1 MASQEHQSVPVTE
14 IGTVADHGCF
24 RLAVGKRPIIDLS
37 VETLRKQ
44 YEQAVPRRLGAV

>member
-24 RLAVGKRPIIDLS
+24 RLAVGKRPVIDLS
-37 VETLRKQ
+37 VETLREQ